1 MKLIK
6 FRVLI
11 CFAYSVL
18 ITLGGGFRGAGGNA
32 SFAHFERSKNRGENE
47 SNKETK
53 TREEKR
59 GLNAD
64 GLLNEIVV
72 KYSKPAPMPLRC
84 RVWPGWT
91 D

>member
-18 ITLGGGFRGAGGNA
+18 IMLGGGRLGGGGA
-32 SFAHFERSKNRGENE
+32 SFAHFERSKNRGANE

-59 GLNAD
+59 TLNAD
-64 GLLNEIVV
+64 GLLNETVV
-72 KYSKPAPMPLRC
+72 KYSKLAWMPLRC
-84 RVWPGWT
+84 RVCPGWT